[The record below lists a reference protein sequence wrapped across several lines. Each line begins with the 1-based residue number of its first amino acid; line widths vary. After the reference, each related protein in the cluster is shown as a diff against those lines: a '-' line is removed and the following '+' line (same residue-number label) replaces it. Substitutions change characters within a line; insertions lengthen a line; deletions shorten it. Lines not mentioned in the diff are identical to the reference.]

1 MEDNDNCSYYIFDE
15 RCHQELLDDH
25 ALLVW
30 HGADLSCANKRYLG
44 VREKHCKFSQ
54 FNQIA

>member
-25 ALLVW
+25 ALFVW

-44 VREKHCKFSQ
+44 VK
-54 FNQIA
+54 AL